1 MDNNLCI
8 LTLSVDSL
16 RIFNSEFKVSEYKIT
31 RETPKK
37 VYYEILD
44 GLDEA
49 SVMKSK
55 INHIYWET
63 NVCNIYVRAIC
74 YSKDKEAIKNDIFT
88 KAQKEL
94 NFIKKNANT
103 LENMFNEIKQN
114 NL

>member
-8 LTLSVDSL
+8 ITLALDSL
-16 RIFNSEFKVSEYKIT
+16 RGFNSEFKVSEHKIT

-44 GLDEA
+44 GLDES

-55 INHIYWET
+55 FNHIYWEA
-63 NVCNIYVRAIC
+63 NVCSICVRAIC
-74 YSKDKEAIKNDIFT
+74 YSKDKETIKNDIFT
-88 KAQKEL
+88 KAQEKL
-94 NFIKKNANT
+94 DFIKKNANI

-114 NL
+114 NI